1 MMRKKISS
9 IVAVNLLLFSIFLA
23 GCSTTAEPDTAKIDN
38 VNQTSPTLNSNISVN
53 LPDNAAETNVNNT
66 LTSNI
71 NGSSPN
77 GGSPPNVT
85 EKPTPRAENPKPVAG
100 SGGQDLLIFTQV
112 RSALNAE
119 PAFVESVIVEIKEGN
134 ITLNGKVSGNDQ
146 KAKAGQIVKNVE
158 GVKSVKNNLQ
168 VSQ

>member
-38 VNQTSPTLNSNISVN
+38 VNQTSPTLNTNTFVN
-53 LPDNAAETNVNNT
+53 LPDNAVGANVNNT
-66 LTSNI
+66 PALND
-71 NGSSPN
+71 NGS
-77 GGSPPNVT
+77 SPPNVT
-85 EKPTPRAENPKPVAG
+85 EKSTPRAENPKPVDG
-100 SGGQDLLIFTQV
+100 GGGQDLLIFTKV
-112 RSALNAE
+112 RSALNSE
-119 PAFVESVIVEIKEGN
+119 TEFINGVIVEIKDGN
-134 ITLNGKVSGNDQ
+134 ITLTGKVSGKEQ
-146 KAKAGQIVKNVE
+146 KAKAEQLAKSVE